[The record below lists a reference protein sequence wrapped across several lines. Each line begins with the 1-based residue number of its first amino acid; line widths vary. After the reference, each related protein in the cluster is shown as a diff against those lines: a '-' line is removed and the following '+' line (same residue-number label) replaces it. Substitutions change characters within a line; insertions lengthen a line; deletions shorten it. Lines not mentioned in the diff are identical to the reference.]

1 MNYNARITLHTNDI
15 FNIDARMAEVVEI
28 KEWLDAQVN
37 WQPDQYELKFLA
49 HSNALNIWFK
59 DEKHATMCKLRWS

>member
-1 MNYNARITLHTNDI
+1 
-15 FNIDARMAEVVEI
+15 MAEVVEI